1 MFSFA
6 KAVINASSVA
16 WELGA
21 GQGMW
26 GELKTGC
33 IGLDGYQ
40 QLVSWDNSSQE
51 SGSAGQLERL
61 FLVFPPVP
69 YQTFLL
75 ISLQIGNETLHLHGL
90 SQWPMFHSTFPN
102 SVLIQ
107 TPVAEQLS
115 LCIICPS
122 PGPFFQLCWWLLQKS
137 TRSQIKF
144 QNRFDQPETKYLCTT
159 NALNPIRFVVTEY

>member
-40 QLVSWDNSSQE
+40 QLISWNNSSQE
-51 SGSAGQLERL
+51 SSTAGQLERL
-61 FLVFPPVP
+61 FLLVFPPLP

-75 ISLQIGNETLHLHGL
+75 ISLQIGNKTLHLHGL
-90 SQWPMFHSTFPN
+90 SWRPVFHSTFPN
-102 SVLIQ
+102 SMLIQ
-107 TPVAEQLS
+107 TPVEEQLS

-122 PGPFFQLCWWLLQKS
+122 PGPAILPAVLTIAAETYQESDRSSKQVWS
-137 TRSQIKF
+137 TWDKIS
-144 QNRFDQPETKYLCTT
+144 
-159 NALNPIRFVVTEY
+159 VHH